1 MKFQK
6 LSLLSLALIMLSL
19 SSCSSDDSSKSD
31 EKTDPVVVAPVEEK
45 LVSITYPRSEKMAYS
60 VDDEQFKYDDQ
71 KRVNFIG
78 YYLSVSYVNDE
89 LIETKTTGDD
99 ITNADLEEKTS
110 IKLKNKNIT
119 SIIANRTY
127 KKLTGETS
135 SVYRD
140 SSVFSYEN
148 EYLSKIVTYAKL
160 SVNGDGIYRLKR
172 QLDFKVTAG
181 NITQVKT
188 TDTDKVVI
196 TNYTYDNTPNVLMG
210 DFAYDTPVSL
220 VRGYYILTHDK
231 LGKRNANNIIAMENV
246 YTEAPLQI
254 SYEKLTYKRVLDKS
268 GRISEI
274 WLSGNSI
281 TSNQA
286 YYPLTNFTD
295 QKVVFQYK

>member
-1 MKFQK
+1 M
-6 LSLLSLALIMLSL
+6 MLSL

-60 VDDEQFKYDDQ
+60 VDNEQFKYDDQ

-89 LIETKTTGDD
+89 LIEMKTTGDD

-119 SIIANRTY
+119 SIIANRAY

-148 EYLSKIVTYAKL
+148 EYLSKIVTYAKR
-160 SVNGDGIYRLKR
+160 SVDGDGIYRLKR

-231 LGKRNANNIIAMENV
+231 LGKRSANNIIAMENV

-295 QKVVFQYK
+295 QKVIFQYK